1 MFRPGLRPGYWKVI
15 TIAIA
20 TDDEHLQASYNC
32 TPRNI
37 IILHGLHGLDVPENM
52 RTHIHTYIHTQ
63 GRLKLFLFQGA
74 NSTAAGHYKG
84 FQCSIVSY
92 LVHTVAEPTHYIRW
106 VSNIAHVNMGYHT
119 IFQNWYNIK
128 RLYY

>member
-1 MFRPGLRPGYWKVI
+1 MRAVNY
-15 TIAIA
+15 
-20 TDDEHLQASYNC
+20 S
-32 TPRNI
+32 I
-37 IILHGLHGLDVPENM
+37 IIVIFLQLCSAHFF
-52 RTHIHTYIHTQ
+52 T
-63 GRLKLFLFQGA
+63 GRLKVFLFQGA

-84 FQCSIVSY
+84 FQCSIASY

>member
-1 MFRPGLRPGYWKVI
+1 MSYSEDKDTPGVRGGSRYFYFRGQTRQQQ
-15 TIAIA
+15 AIIKDSNA
-20 TDDEHLQASYNC
+20 
-32 TPRNI
+32 
-37 IILHGLHGLDVPENM
+37 
-52 RTHIHTYIHTQ
+52 
-63 GRLKLFLFQGA
+63 
-74 NSTAAGHYKG
+74 
-84 FQCSIVSY
+84 Y